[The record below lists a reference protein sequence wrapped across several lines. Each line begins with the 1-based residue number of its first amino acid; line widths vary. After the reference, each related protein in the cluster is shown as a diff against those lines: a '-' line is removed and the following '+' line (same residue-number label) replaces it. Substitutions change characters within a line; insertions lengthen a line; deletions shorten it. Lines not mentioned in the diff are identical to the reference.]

1 MVLIPYD
8 RHFRRLWHSSFV
20 CSPDVVAV
28 RKLVSWSVCGGCGRI
43 AVEKLAGPATCTL
56 LPWVPWHHGD
66 DVVESTADERRSS
79 VSRSLSIRSSP
90 TTQRTRRW
98 RFPLTLTPTQD
109 WAPGSLRKRCR
120 RSCTQRCTMHRWAGP
135 LQRVQNVPALTS
147 PPKSRPQRKRKS
159 AWIRSPTLTPT
170 PRV

>member
-28 RKLVSWSVCGGCGRI
+28 RKLVSWSVCVGCGRI

-66 DVVESTADERRSS
+66 DVVESTANERRSS

-90 TTQRTRRW
+90 TTQWTTRWTWRSTADERRPSVSRSLSIRSSPTTQWTTRWTWRSAADERRSSVSRSLSIRSTPTIKRTRR
-98 RFPLTLTPTQD
+98 
-109 WAPGSLRKRCR
+109 
-120 RSCTQRCTMHRWAGP
+120 
-135 LQRVQNVPALTS
+135 
-147 PPKSRPQRKRKS
+147 
-159 AWIRSPTLTPT
+159 
-170 PRV
+170 